1 MLNSEDKRERKMEEI
16 DLKEFVM
23 LFWDRKV
30 SIILI
35 TIIFMLIGIIYSVG
49 FVTPKYTSS
58 TTLLL
63 ATSESANSKTNTI
76 TTSDITLNSKLVS
89 TYSELVK
96 SKNVT
101 RQVISNLGIDET
113 EDELRNSITVSSV
126 KDTELIKISVTDK
139 NATNAYNIANE
150 IAKVFTQK
158 VSEIY
163 NINNVQILDQ
173 AEISTTPSNIN
184 HAKDVIMFTFVGL
197 FVAIVFV
204 LVTNMLDTT
213 IKSSEEVEKLC
224 NVPVIASIPLY
235 SFEIAKNK
243 GGKRRR

>member
-1 MLNSEDKRERKMEEI
+1 MEEI
-16 DLKEFVM
+16 DLKEFIM
-23 LFWDRKV
+23 LFWNKKV

-35 TIIFMLIGIIYSVG
+35 TIIFMFIGIIYSVG

-63 ATSESANSKTNTI
+63 ATSENANSKTNTI

-101 RQVISNLGIDET
+101 RQVISNLGINET

-184 HAKDVIMFTFVGL
+184 HTKDVIMFTFVGL

-204 LVTNMLDTT
+204 LVANMLDTT

>member
-1 MLNSEDKRERKMEEI
+1 MEEI

-23 LFWDRKV
+23 LFWNRKV

-101 RQVISNLGIDET
+101 RQVISNLGINET
-113 EDELRNSITVSSV
+113 EDELRDNITVSSV

-139 NATNAYNIANE
+139 NATNAYNVANE

-163 NINNVQILDQ
+163 NINNVQVLDQ
-173 AEISTTPSNIN
+173 AEVSTTPSNIN

-204 LVTNMLDTT
+204 IIANMLDTT

-224 NVPVIASIPLY
+224 EVPVIASIPLY

-243 GGKRRR
+243 GGKRIR

>member
-1 MLNSEDKRERKMEEI
+1 MEEI
-16 DLKEFVM
+16 DLKEFIM
-23 LFWDRKV
+23 MFWNRKV

-35 TIIFMLIGIIYSVG
+35 TVIFMVIGIIYSVG

-63 ATSESANSKTNTI
+63 ATSESSNSKTNTI

-101 RQVISNLGIDET
+101 RQVISNLGINET
-113 EDELRNSITVSSV
+113 EDDLRNSITVSSV

-139 NATNAYNIANE
+139 NATNAYNVANE

-163 NINNVQILDQ
+163 NINNVQVLDQ
-173 AEISTTPSNIN
+173 AEISSVPSNIN
-184 HAKDVIMFTFVGL
+184 HTKDIIMFTFVGL

-204 LVTNMLDTT
+204 IIANMLDTT
-213 IKSSEEVEKLC
+213 IKTSEEVEKLC

-243 GGKRRR
+243 NNKGGKRRR

>member
-1 MLNSEDKRERKMEEI
+1 MEEV
-16 DLKEFVM
+16 DLKEFIM
-23 LFWDRKV
+23 LFWNKKV

-35 TIIFMLIGIIYSVG
+35 TIIFMFIYSVG

-113 EDELRNSITVSSV
+113 EDELRDSITVSSV

-204 LVTNMLDTT
+204 LVANMLDTT

>member
-1 MLNSEDKRERKMEEI
+1 MEEV
-16 DLKEFVM
+16 DLKEFIM
-23 LFWDRKV
+23 LFWNKKV

-35 TIIFMLIGIIYSVG
+35 TIIFMFIGIIYSVG

-113 EDELRNSITVSSV
+113 EDELRDSITVSSV

-173 AEISTTPSNIN
+173 TEISTTPSNIN

>member
-1 MLNSEDKRERKMEEI
+1 MEEV
-16 DLKEFVM
+16 DLKEFIM
-23 LFWDRKV
+23 LFWNKKV

-35 TIIFMLIGIIYSVG
+35 TIIFMFIGIIYSVG
-49 FVTPKYTSS
+49 FITPKYTSS

-63 ATSESANSKTNTI
+63 ATSESSNSKTNTI

-163 NINNVQILDQ
+163 NINNVQVLDQ
-173 AEISTTPSNIN
+173 AEISSVPSNIN
-184 HAKDVIMFTFVGL
+184 HTKDVIMFTFVGL

-204 LVTNMLDTT
+204 LVANMLDTT

-235 SFEIAKNK
+235 SFEIATNK

>member
-1 MLNSEDKRERKMEEI
+1 MEEI

-63 ATSESANSKTNTI
+63 ATSESANSKTHTI

-101 RQVISNLGIDET
+101 RQVISNLGINET

-184 HAKDVIMFTFVGL
+184 HAKDIIMFTFVGL

-204 LVTNMLDTT
+204 LVANMLDTT

>member
-1 MLNSEDKRERKMEEI
+1 MEEL
-16 DLKEFVM
+16 DLKELLS
-23 LFWDRKV
+23 LFWSKIFQ
-30 SIILI
+30 IIVIVLI
-35 TIIFMLIGIIYSVG
+35 TTGVGIIYTYG
-49 FVTPKYTSS
+49 FTTPKYSSS
-58 TTLLL
+58 TTLVL
-63 ATSESANSKTNTI
+63 TGSEKTAGTDSANSI
-76 TTSDITLNSKLVS
+76 TTTDVTLNSKLVS

-173 AEISTTPSNIN
+173 AEISTIPSNIN

-204 LVTNMLDTT
+204 LVANMLDTT

>member
-1 MLNSEDKRERKMEEI
+1 MEEI

-113 EDELRNSITVSSV
+113 EDELRDSITVSSV

-139 NATNAYNIANE
+139 NATNAYNMANE

-204 LVTNMLDTT
+204 LVANMLDTT

>member
-1 MLNSEDKRERKMEEI
+1 MEEI

-113 EDELRNSITVSSV
+113 EDELRNSITVNSV

-197 FVAIVFV
+197 FIAIVFV
-204 LVTNMLDTT
+204 LVANMLDTT

>member
-1 MLNSEDKRERKMEEI
+1 MEEV
-16 DLKEFVM
+16 DLKEFIM
-23 LFWDRKV
+23 LFWNKKV

-49 FVTPKYTSS
+49 FITPKYTSS

-173 AEISTTPSNIN
+173 AEVSSTPSNIN

-204 LVTNMLDTT
+204 LVANMLDTT

>member
-1 MLNSEDKRERKMEEI
+1 MEEI
-16 DLKEFVM
+16 DLKEFIM
-23 LFWDRKV
+23 LFWNRKV

-35 TIIFMLIGIIYSVG
+35 TIIFILIGIIYSVG

-63 ATSESANSKTNTI
+63 ATSESSNSKTNTI

-113 EDELRNSITVSSV
+113 EDELRDSITVSSV

-204 LVTNMLDTT
+204 LVANMLDTT

-235 SFEIAKNK
+235 SFEIATNK

>member
-1 MLNSEDKRERKMEEI
+1 MEEI

-23 LFWDRKV
+23 LFWNRKV

-63 ATSESANSKTNTI
+63 ATSESSNSKTNTI

-113 EDELRNSITVSSV
+113 EDELRDSITVSSV

-139 NATNAYNIANE
+139 NATNAYNVANE

-163 NINNVQILDQ
+163 NINNVQVLDQ
-173 AEISTTPSNIN
+173 AEVSSVPSNIN
-184 HAKDVIMFTFVGL
+184 HTKDVIMFTFVGL

-204 LVTNMLDTT
+204 LVANMLDTT

-235 SFEIAKNK
+235 SFEIATNK
-243 GGKRRR
+243 GGKRRRWSQTKN

>member
-1 MLNSEDKRERKMEEI
+1 MEEI

-113 EDELRNSITVSSV
+113 EDELRDSITVSSV

-204 LVTNMLDTT
+204 LVANMLDTT

>member
-1 MLNSEDKRERKMEEI
+1 MEEV
-16 DLKEFVM
+16 DLKEFIM
-23 LFWDRKV
+23 LFWNKKV

-35 TIIFMLIGIIYSVG
+35 TIIFMFIGIIYSVG
-49 FVTPKYTSS
+49 FITPKYTSS

-63 ATSESANSKTNTI
+63 ATSESSNSKTNTI

-204 LVTNMLDTT
+204 LVANMLDTT

-243 GGKRRR
+243 GGKIRR

>member
-1 MLNSEDKRERKMEEI
+1 MEEI
-16 DLKEFVM
+16 DLREFIM
-23 LFWDRKV
+23 LFWNRKV

-63 ATSESANSKTNTI
+63 ATSESSNSKTNTI

-163 NINNVQILDQ
+163 NINNVQVLDQ
-173 AEISTTPSNIN
+173 AEVSSVPSNIN
-184 HAKDVIMFTFVGL
+184 HTKDVIMFTFVGL

-204 LVTNMLDTT
+204 LVANMLDTT

-235 SFEIAKNK
+235 SFEIATNK

>member
-1 MLNSEDKRERKMEEI
+1 MEEI

-63 ATSESANSKTNTI
+63 ATSESSNSKTNTI

-163 NINNVQILDQ
+163 NINNVQVLDQ
-173 AEISTTPSNIN
+173 AEISSVPSNIN
-184 HAKDVIMFTFVGL
+184 HTKDVIMFTFVGL

-204 LVTNMLDTT
+204 LVANMLDTT

>member
-1 MLNSEDKRERKMEEI
+1 MEEI

-113 EDELRNSITVSSV
+113 EDELRNSITVNSV

-163 NINNVQILDQ
+163 NINNVQVLDQ
-173 AEISTTPSNIN
+173 AEISSVPSNIN
-184 HAKDVIMFTFVGL
+184 HTKDVIMFTFVGL

-204 LVTNMLDTT
+204 LVANMLDTT

>member
-1 MLNSEDKRERKMEEI
+1 MEEV
-16 DLKEFVM
+16 DLKEFIM
-23 LFWDRKV
+23 LFWNKKV

-35 TIIFMLIGIIYSVG
+35 TIIFMFIGIIYSVG
-49 FVTPKYTSS
+49 FITPKYTSS

-204 LVTNMLDTT
+204 LVANMLDTT

>member
-1 MLNSEDKRERKMEEI
+1 MEEM
-16 DLKEFVM
+16 DLKEFLM
-23 LFWDRKV
+23 LFWNRKV

-101 RQVISNLGIDET
+101 RQVISNLGINET

-163 NINNVQILDQ
+163 NINNVQVLDQ
-173 AEISTTPSNIN
+173 AEVSTTPSNIN

-204 LVTNMLDTT
+204 IIANMLDTT
-213 IKSSEEVEKLC
+213 IKSPEEVEKLC
-224 NVPVIASIPLY
+224 EVPVIASIPLY

-243 GGKRRR
+243 GGKRIR

>member
-1 MLNSEDKRERKMEEI
+1 MEEI

-23 LFWDRKV
+23 LFWNRKV

-101 RQVISNLGIDET
+101 RQVISNLGINET
-113 EDELRNSITVSSV
+113 EDELRDNITVSSV

-139 NATNAYNIANE
+139 NATNAYNVANE

-163 NINNVQILDQ
+163 NINNVQVLDQ
-173 AEISTTPSNIN
+173 AEVSTTPSNIN
-184 HAKDVIMFTFVGL
+184 HAKDVIIFTFVGL

-204 LVTNMLDTT
+204 IIANMLDTT
-213 IKSSEEVEKLC
+213 IKSSEEV
-224 NVPVIASIPLY
+224 
-235 SFEIAKNK
+235 
-243 GGKRRR
+243 

>member
-1 MLNSEDKRERKMEEI
+1 MEEI
-16 DLKEFVM
+16 DLKEFAM

-204 LVTNMLDTT
+204 LVANMLDTT

>member
-1 MLNSEDKRERKMEEI
+1 MEEV
-16 DLKEFVM
+16 DLKEFIM
-23 LFWDRKV
+23 LFWNKKV

-35 TIIFMLIGIIYSVG
+35 TIIFMFIGIIYSVG
-49 FVTPKYTSS
+49 FITPKYTSS

-63 ATSESANSKTNTI
+63 ATSESSNSKTNTI

-173 AEISTTPSNIN
+173 AEVSSTLSNIN

-204 LVTNMLDTT
+204 LVANMLDTT

>member
-1 MLNSEDKRERKMEEI
+1 MEEI

-163 NINNVQILDQ
+163 NINNVQVLDQ
-173 AEISTTPSNIN
+173 AEVSSVPSNIN
-184 HAKDVIMFTFVGL
+184 HTKDVIMFTFVGL

-204 LVTNMLDTT
+204 LVANMLDTT